1 MSSSGLHEMAERKK
15 EETLRGLKKVI
26 LCNTV
31 LESIYA
37 VVSIACMAVVPLS
50 EEYTVCGLSWLFR
63 LLFGVILMISGAVIS
78 GKLNREL
85 ERVI

>member
-1 MSSSGLHEMAERKK
+1 MCKFNDKFPNSS
-15 EETLRGLKKVI
+15 
-26 LCNTV
+26 NF
-31 LESIYA
+31 
-37 VVSIACMAVVPLS
+37 PQP
-50 EEYTVCGLSWLFR
+50 LFR

>member
-1 MSSSGLHEMAERKK
+1 M
-15 EETLRGLKKVI
+15 
-26 LCNTV
+26 